1 MKNLFFALSFLF
13 ATSLGFANTNNSVES
28 NNEDRIEVKSDVLK
42 IDISKIDDVE
52 AYLKNLELDEDDW
65 GCVELYYNYDF
76 IGYACGETLGDI
88 IDNILALFF

>member
-1 MKNLFFALSFLF
+1 MKNVFFALAFLF
-13 ATSLGFANTNNSVES
+13 ATSLGFANTTDSVEII
-28 NNEDRIEVKSDVLK
+28 NEDRIETTSNVLK
-42 IDISKIDDVE
+42 IDISEIDNVE
-52 AYLKNLELDEDDW
+52 AYIKNLELDEDDW